1 MKFWRPGITGKLFLA
16 IFATCIVLLISMH
29 WAVRISFERGFID
42 YIKHGNEQRLQLL
55 SDALGE
61 QYAQHGNWRFLRNN
75 DRFVFQ
81 ILRSFEHDNSEDKP
95 GPGMPPHGWR
105 TQFWVVD
112 QNNKVLVGPRAP
124 IPPDGTRRPI
134 LVNGAEVGA
143 VIASPVERLTRNTDI
158 NFDKQQRQTS
168 WLIVAL
174 ATLLAALAT
183 FLLARGLLAPVKRLV
198 DGTHKLAAG
207 DFTTRVTPT
216 SEDELGKLAQDFNQL
231 ASTLEKNQQMRRDFM
246 ADISH
251 ELRTPLAV
259 LRGELE
265 AIQDGVRKFTPETV
279 ASLQAEVS
287 TLTKL
292 VDDLHQLSMSD
303 EGALAYQKAPVDLI
317 PLLEVA
323 GGAFRERFASRGL
336 KLQFS
341 LPDSITVFGDRD
353 RLMQLFNNL
362 LENSLRYTDSGGSL
376 KISAE
381 QHDKT
386 VRLTFADSAPGVSD
400 DQLQKLFERF
410 YRTEG
415 SRNRASGGS
424 GLGLAICLNIVEAH
438 NGRIIAAHSPFGGV
452 SITVRG
458 KHYSRVTAGTGFTE
472 RSMTEL
478 PIDENTPRI
487 LIVEDEP
494 KLGQLLI
501 DYLRAAS
508 YAPTLISHGDQVLP
522 YVRQTPPDLILL
534 DLMLPGTDGL
544 TLCREIRRFSDIPIV
559 MVTAKIEEIDRLLGL
574 EIGADD
580 YICKPYSP
588 REVVARVKTI
598 LRRCKPQR
606 ELQQQDAESP
616 LIIDEGRFQA
626 SWRGKMLDLTP
637 AEFRLLKTLSHEP
650 GKVFSREQLLNHLYD
665 DYRVVTDR
673 TIDSHIKNLRRKL
686 ESLDAEQSFIRAV
699 YGVGYRWEAD
709 ACRIV

>member
-183 FLLARGLLAPVKRLV
+183 FLLARGLLAPV
-198 DGTHKLAAG
+198 
-207 DFTTRVTPT
+207 
-216 SEDELGKLAQDFNQL
+216 
-231 ASTLEKNQQMRRDFM
+231 
-246 ADISH
+246 
-251 ELRTPLAV
+251 
-259 LRGELE
+259 
-265 AIQDGVRKFTPETV
+265 
-279 ASLQAEVS
+279 
-287 TLTKL
+287 
-292 VDDLHQLSMSD
+292 
-303 EGALAYQKAPVDLI
+303 DLI

-376 KISAE
+376 QISAG
-381 QHDKT
+381 QRDKT

-452 SITVRG
+452 SITV
-458 KHYSRVTAGTGFTE
+458 
-472 RSMTEL
+472 EL
-478 PIDENTPRI
+478 PLER
-487 LIVEDEP
+487 
-494 KLGQLLI
+494 
-501 DYLRAAS
+501 
-508 YAPTLISHGDQVLP
+508 
-522 YVRQTPPDLILL
+522 DLQ
-534 DLMLPGTDGL
+534 
-544 TLCREIRRFSDIPIV
+544 
-559 MVTAKIEEIDRLLGL
+559 
-574 EIGADD
+574 
-580 YICKPYSP
+580 
-588 REVVARVKTI
+588 REV
-598 LRRCKPQR
+598 
-606 ELQQQDAESP
+606 
-616 LIIDEGRFQA
+616 
-626 SWRGKMLDLTP
+626 
-637 AEFRLLKTLSHEP
+637 
-650 GKVFSREQLLNHLYD
+650 
-665 DYRVVTDR
+665 
-673 TIDSHIKNLRRKL
+673 
-686 ESLDAEQSFIRAV
+686 
-699 YGVGYRWEAD
+699 
-709 ACRIV
+709 

>member
-134 LVNGAEVGA
+134 LVNGAEVGT

-279 ASLQAEVS
+279 ASLQAEVG

-452 SITVRG
+452 SITV
-458 KHYSRVTAGTGFTE
+458 
-472 RSMTEL
+472 EL
-478 PIDENTPRI
+478 PLER
-487 LIVEDEP
+487 
-494 KLGQLLI
+494 
-501 DYLRAAS
+501 
-508 YAPTLISHGDQVLP
+508 
-522 YVRQTPPDLILL
+522 DLQ
-534 DLMLPGTDGL
+534 
-544 TLCREIRRFSDIPIV
+544 
-559 MVTAKIEEIDRLLGL
+559 
-574 EIGADD
+574 
-580 YICKPYSP
+580 
-588 REVVARVKTI
+588 REV
-598 LRRCKPQR
+598 
-606 ELQQQDAESP
+606 
-616 LIIDEGRFQA
+616 
-626 SWRGKMLDLTP
+626 
-637 AEFRLLKTLSHEP
+637 
-650 GKVFSREQLLNHLYD
+650 
-665 DYRVVTDR
+665 
-673 TIDSHIKNLRRKL
+673 
-686 ESLDAEQSFIRAV
+686 
-699 YGVGYRWEAD
+699 
-709 ACRIV
+709 